1 MCPSYSFFK
10 SASTIAVFQWF
21 EKNKISANSCKD
33 FSVKL
38 VVKASRKR
46 MRLSADSGLFLSVA
60 GSKQTLIITLMFFCQ
75 QTVYKNKEFSWS
87 YCEGMAQSRWIDMRE
102 KNMHPSKLSIYFL
115 CVYQIDT
122 CSSSYSSLESWSM
135 TFFFCFPNAKQ
146 RYPFLIFAVIIKSI
160 CFMLARPMKQK
171 ILHNVFFQQLH
182 KGNMHTGRDYLFVIT
197 GEGIVSVAEL
207 LSITPVL
214 KAE

>member
-1 MCPSYSFFK
+1 MCQSYSFLK
-10 SASTIAVFQWF
+10 SGSTIAVFQWF

-46 MRLSADSGLFLSVA
+46 TRLSADSGQFLSVA
-60 GSKQTLIITLMFFCQ
+60 GSKQTLIITLMFFFLSANCSQ
-75 QTVYKNKEFSWS
+75 E
-87 YCEGMAQSRWIDMRE
+87 QSVQLKLLWRDGSIKVDRHE
-102 KNMHPSKLSIYFL
+102 KKTTHPSKWSIYFL

-135 TFFFCFPNAKQ
+135 TFFCFPNAKQ
-146 RYPFLIFAVIIKSI
+146 RYLFLIVAVIIKSI

-182 KGNMHTGRDYLFVIT
+182 KENMHTERLSHCYHRGRDCFSGRAT
-197 GEGIVSVAEL
+197 
-207 LSITPVL
+207 
-214 KAE
+214 